1 MPAPRVALL
10 TSATLITLLSLVL
23 LAGCAAVDPQ
33 TYRKEQPALDL
44 ARYFAGTLEGHGMV
58 LDRGG
63 QVQRRFVV
71 TIQAS
76 WNGDVGTLDEDF
88 TWSDGKKERRV
99 WTLRRAS
106 ADGSRWIGTAPDV
119 IGEAQGTVAGNAL
132 NWTYTLDLATD
143 SGRYSIAFDDWMFLI
158 DERVMLNRAVMS
170 FYGVRVGEVL
180 ISFRKLP

>member
-1 MPAPRVALL
+1 MFARLFA
-10 TSATLITLLSLVL
+10 LLSLVL
-23 LAGCAAVDPQ
+23 LAGCSSVDPQ
-33 TYRKEQPALDL
+33 VYRKEQPALDL

-63 QVQRRFVV
+63 EVQRRFVV
-71 TIQAS
+71 LIRAT

-99 WTLRRAS
+99 WTLRRS
-106 ADGSRWIGTAPDV
+106 VPDGSRWIGTAPDV
-119 IGEAQGTVAGNAL
+119 IGEAQGVVAGNAL
-132 NWTYTLDLATD
+132 NWSYTLDLATG
-143 SGRYSIAFDDWMFLI
+143 SGRYKVAFDDWMFLI
-158 DERVMLNRAVMS
+158 DDRVMLNRAVMS